1 MRIEIKVVITEATVN
16 NKKKDR
22 LYINQEKQGDYNNLE
37 DLIDDI
43 GNKLNNVIKQKHDKS
58 NS

>member
-1 MRIEIKVVITEATVN
+1 MRIEIGVVIVEATVN
-16 NKKKDR
+16 DKKKNR

-43 GNKLNNVIKQKHDKS
+43 GNKLDNVIKQKT
-58 NS
+58 